1 MDELISVI
9 VNVYNGEK
17 FIKKCLDSVINQTY
31 KNIEIIIV
39 NDGSTDNTL
48 SICESYK
55 DNRIKIINQENMGL
69 SLSRNVGIDN
79 STGEYLFFVDVDD
92 YIELDAIEYLYK
104 LTKENNTMI
113 ATCSTKDIH
122 NYDFKVKPRKE
133 IVRVISGKEM
143 LKNILMSKDRFG
155 TVWNKLIK
163 KELFDNIRFEDRIIN
178 DVVVL
183 YKLALATEKVTYS
196 NQIKY
201 YYLRHSNSITAK
213 RYASR
218 TIDFYKAAI
227 ERYNYIKNIYPEF
240 EENEICLC
248 WMIERLYVENTTK
261 NEVLQFLNSNN
272 AAKLYKEKFKF
283 KYLFSSLK
291 FREKVKLFLFKISP
305 KFCCFVVDKYIK
317 TKKSIKNI

>member
-9 VNVYNGEK
+9 INVYNGEK

-79 STGEYLFFVDVDD
+79 ATGEYLFFVDVDD

-113 ATCSTKDIH
+113 ATCSTMDIRSY
-122 NYDFKVKPRKE
+122 NFEVKPRKE

-248 WMIERLYVENTTK
+248 WMIERLYVENTNK

-272 AAKLYKEKFKF
+272 AAKLYKEKFKY

>member
-9 VNVYNGEK
+9 INVYNGEK

-31 KNIEIIIV
+31 KNLEIIIV

-79 STGEYLFFVDVDD
+79 ATGEYLFFVDVDD

-133 IVRVISGKEM
+133 IVSVISGKEM

-163 KELFDNIRFEDRIIN
+163 KELFNNIRFEDRIIN

-272 AAKLYKEKFKF
+272 AAKLYKEKFKY